1 MGLSPGNG
9 AGLRAES
16 TASKSSTLT
25 ECTCIDMSEMLPL
38 FPLSTVLFPGMRLPL
53 HIFEERYQTLVADL
67 LAGPEPR
74 RFGVIAI
81 RAGREVGA
89 DSVAALHEVGCV
101 AVVRQA
107 APTAEG
113 RYDLLTV
120 GTDRFR
126 LVDVDRSRPY
136 LRGEIELLPD
146 DRATE
151 PGAAEAAAGTVRQVQ
166 AGFRAYLNALADQGG
181 GVISIADLPDEP
193 GLLSYV
199 IGAAMIIDLPER
211 QSLLAAPDAMAR
223 LRLERSLLVREI
235 AILRA
240 TTTRPAPDY
249 AHEQFSPN

>member
-1 MGLSPGNG
+1 
-9 AGLRAES
+9 
-16 TASKSSTLT
+16 
-25 ECTCIDMSEMLPL
+25 MSEMLPL

-81 RAGREVGA
+81 RSGREVGA
-89 DSVAALHEVGCV
+89 DGVAALHEVGCV

-107 APTAEG
+107 APTADG

-120 GTDRFR
+120 GTDRFK

-136 LRGEIELLPD
+136 LQGEIELLPD
-146 DRATE
+146 DAAAE

-166 AGFRAYLNALADQGG
+166 AGFRAYLNALSDQGG
-181 GVISIADLPDEP
+181 GVITIADLPDEP

>member
-1 MGLSPGNG
+1 
-9 AGLRAES
+9 
-16 TASKSSTLT
+16 
-25 ECTCIDMSEMLPL
+25 MSEMLPL

-81 RAGREVGA
+81 RSGREVGA
-89 DSVAALHEVGCV
+89 DGVAALHEVGCV
-101 AVVRQA
+101 AVMRQA
-107 APTAEG
+107 EPTADG

-120 GTDRFR
+120 GTDRFK

-136 LRGEIELLPD
+136 LQGEIELLPD
-146 DRATE
+146 DAAAE

-181 GVISIADLPDEP
+181 GMISIADLPDEP

-211 QSLLAAPDAMAR
+211 QSLLAAPDALAR

-240 TTTRPAPDY
+240 TTSRPAPDY

>member
-1 MGLSPGNG
+1 
-9 AGLRAES
+9 
-16 TASKSSTLT
+16 
-25 ECTCIDMSEMLPL
+25 MSEMLPL

-81 RAGREVGA
+81 RSGREVGA

-107 APTAEG
+107 APTADG

-120 GTDRFR
+120 GTDRFK

-136 LRGEIELLPD
+136 LQGEIELLPD
-146 DRATE
+146 DAAAE

-166 AGFRAYLNALADQGG
+166 AGFRAYLNALSDQGG
-181 GVISIADLPDEP
+181 GVITIADLPDEP

>member
-1 MGLSPGNG
+1 
-9 AGLRAES
+9 
-16 TASKSSTLT
+16 
-25 ECTCIDMSEMLPL
+25 MSEMLPL
-38 FPLSTVLFPGMRLPL
+38 FPLSAVLFPGMRLPL

-101 AVVRQA
+101 AVMRQA
-107 APTAEG
+107 APTADG

-120 GTDRFR
+120 GTERFR
-126 LVDVDRSRPY
+126 LAAVDRSRPY
-136 LRGEIELLPD
+136 LQGEIELLPD
-146 DRATE
+146 DDAAG

-193 GLLSYV
+193 ALLSYV

-240 TTTRPAPDY
+240 TTSRPAPDY

>member
-1 MGLSPGNG
+1 
-9 AGLRAES
+9 
-16 TASKSSTLT
+16 
-25 ECTCIDMSEMLPL
+25 MSEMLPL

-67 LAGPEPR
+67 LAGPAPR

-81 RAGREVGA
+81 RAGGEVGA
-89 DSVAALHEVGCV
+89 DNVAALHEVGCV

-107 APTAEG
+107 APTPDG

-136 LRGEIELLPD
+136 LRGDIELLPD
-146 DRATE
+146 DAAT
-151 PGAAEAAAGTVRQVQ
+151 PGAAEAVAGTVRQVQ

-199 IGAAMIIDLPER
+199 IGAALIIDLPER
-211 QSLLAAPDAMAR
+211 QSLLAAPDAIAR
-223 LRLERSLLVREI
+223 LRLERSLVLREI

-240 TTTRPAPDY
+240 TTSPPAPDY